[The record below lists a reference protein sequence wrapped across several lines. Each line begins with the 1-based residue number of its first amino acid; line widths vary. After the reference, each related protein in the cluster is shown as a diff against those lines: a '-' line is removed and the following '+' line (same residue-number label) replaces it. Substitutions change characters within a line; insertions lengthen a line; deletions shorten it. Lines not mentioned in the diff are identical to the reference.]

1 MDGTLISVHPYYHA
15 FIAREKRCRPAID
28 LAIESM
34 IIETPASRT
43 LRADMREA
51 LSNRNNARGHQKSD
65 YVYEDQT
72 SGNS

>member
-1 MDGTLISVHPYYHA
+1 VHPYYHG
-15 FIAREKRCRPAID
+15 FIAREKRRRPAID
-28 LAIESM
+28 RAIESM
-34 IIETPASRT
+34 IIETSANRT

-51 LSNRNNARGHQKSD
+51 LSNCNNARGYQKSD